1 MKLPGPRFLHLAG
14 CAAALSVTFVAAIAF
29 TDHGAWSQT
38 TRIIKPAVPYA
49 AVGANDIVARL
60 LAEQIGRTG
69 GPTLVIEN
77 HPGAGG
83 VIGTEDV
90 ARAAPDGNTLL
101 IASTPFAIDPQL
113 RKVKYDPL
121 TSFEPVCHLVDAP
134 TVIVV
139 NGASPYH

>member
-1 MKLPGPRFLHLAG
+1 MKLPRPRFLHLAAR
-14 CAAALSVTFVAAIAF
+14 AAARSLIFATAIAL
-29 TDHGAWSQT
+29 TNHGAWSQT
-38 TRIIKPAVPYA
+38 TKIIKTVVPYA
-49 AVGANDIVARL
+49 AGGANDIVARL

-113 RKVKYDPL
+113 RKVTDQ
-121 TSFEPVCHLVDAP
+121 S
-134 TVIVV
+134 VI
-139 NGASPYH
+139 